1 MEAGGLVSYGPSL
14 ATMFRQA
21 AIMVSRILKG
31 TSPSAIPIEQ
41 PTRFE
46 LVVNAT
52 TTKYLQLMIP
62 REVLLRADDVID

>member
-1 MEAGGLVSYGPSL
+1 MWKPEAWYHGPSL

-21 AIMVSRILKG
+21 AIMAVQDSQGHQSVSHTRR
-31 TSPSAIPIEQ
+31 E

-62 REVLLRADDVID
+62 REALLRADDVID